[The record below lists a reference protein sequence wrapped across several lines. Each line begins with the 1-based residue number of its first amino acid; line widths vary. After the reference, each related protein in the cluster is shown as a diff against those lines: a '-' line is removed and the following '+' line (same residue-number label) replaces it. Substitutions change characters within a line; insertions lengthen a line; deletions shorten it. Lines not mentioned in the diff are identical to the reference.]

1 MKKLNYLF
9 SFAAMAFAMFMVSCD
24 NVDNPAEPEVPQPK
38 IHDGE
43 DLAAVIANAEN
54 LEIINGVPTLNLPA
68 GVSLTMN
75 EEIVMDMHINITG
88 DESEPAKIKI
98 GETGK
103 FVTKSGVNFKNVII
117 DATDLTAPLVTLGV
131 DEPAEW
137 SFSSL
142 SFINVDITG
151 LKKALTYAAC
161 KNYDVVSYIDNCRI
175 QVAGD
180 VTVFDYTKGSVAFV
194 FSILNSTIWA
204 PEATGKQLYS
214 SQGGQK
220 ASEFFGSDSQMTQ
233 QFQFENSTFYNL
245 TKGNKFFSHRQNSQ
259 KWLQFDVKD
268 CIFVN
273 CAKSGQVIMGING
286 GGKCANPVWNISGN
300 VFNFEDADTSA
311 NEETGDEEE
320 PVKDSKAVVVKFADP
335 ANGDFSQS
343 DAAAGDPR
351 WIPLM

>member
-9 SFAAMAFAMFMVSCD
+9 SFAAMVFAMFMVSCD

-286 GGKCANPVWNISGN
+286 GGKSANPVWNISGN

>member
-9 SFAAMAFAMFMVSCD
+9 GAAAMAFAMVLASCSATD
-24 NVDNPAEPEVPQPK
+24 LPVDPNEPK
-38 IHDGE
+38 IHNGD
-43 DLAAVIANAEN
+43 DLAAVIANGEN
-54 LEIINGVPTLNLPA
+54 LEIVNGVPTLNLPA

-88 DESEPAKIKI
+88 DESNPATIKI

-103 FVTKSGVNFKNVII
+103 FITKSGVNFKNVII
-117 DATDLTAPLVTLGV
+117 DAADLTAPLVTLGV
-131 DEPAEW
+131 DQPDEW

-142 SFINVDITG
+142 SFINVDVIG

-180 VTVFDYTKGSVAFV
+180 VTVFDYTKGSVATV
-194 FSILNSTIWA
+194 FDILKSTIWA
-204 PEATGKQLYS
+204 PEATTKSLYS

-220 ASEFFGSDSQMTQ
+220 ATEFFGSDSQLTQ
-233 QFQFENSTFYNL
+233 QFLFENSTFYNL
-245 TKGNKFFSHRQNSQ
+245 TKSKNFFSHRQSNQ
-259 KWLQFDVKD
+259 TWLQYDVKD

-273 CAKSGQVIMGING
+273 CGKKGQTIKGLNG
-286 GGKCANPVWNISGN
+286 GQSGKNPVWNITGN

-311 NEETGDEEE
+311 DEATGDDDE
-320 PVKDSKAVVVKFADP
+320 PVKDSKAVVVKFVDA
-335 ANGDFSQS
+335 ANGDFSQK

-351 WIPLM
+351 WIPVM

>member
-286 GGKCANPVWNISGN
+286 GGKSANPVWNISGN